1 MQSRS
6 SGRLRG
12 AFLWWSLACG
22 LILSTVG
29 GCSRKY
35 YRLQADAEAYQLI
48 QEKGTDERWARREF
62 SVYPDVRSRFYDPYD
77 PDYPPMPPDDPE
89 SHQFMHEVYGMKGS
103 KHWHDY
109 GDRVGLENPYWRDY
123 LEQFMRRDED
133 GYYILDL
140 DATIQLALLHSPDYQ
155 RNLEE
160 LYLSA
165 LDVAFERFRFDTQF
179 FGGNLTN
186 WFSRGPRHP
195 QAFGGQSSSQL
206 STRTYLGRG
215 GTRTLGAVAGIQKLL
230 PTGGQLLANFANS
243 FVWEFA
249 GSDQNLQAR
258 SVFSFTFIQ
267 PLLRAGGRD
276 VVLER
281 LTIAER
287 ALLANLRQMARYEKR
302 FYADLYYG
310 GGTGS
315 GPRRRGG
322 FLGGAGLTGFVG
334 LGAGGFGSVGEA
346 VGFGRFGGFVGGG
359 AAAGGAAGAGFA
371 AGVAVNVGGFYGL
384 VQRMQQIRNRE
395 ANLQAQFDN
404 LARVEALFEAGRI
417 DRLQVD
423 QFRQNVQS
431 ARSQYLD
438 ALVSFQRTLE
448 SFLTRTLGLPPDLPV
463 KVDEEALRPFQF
475 MAPEVTA
482 LQREVRAY
490 LDEVRGAESP
500 SGDQIRRWIEQFRSF
515 REQIGDQLAAIAED
529 VQRAE
534 ALSDERLRHLESEE
548 ERREFLDQLKTVHER
563 YEELISRFQATEA
576 HAAEVEQLLAEGDVA
591 AAHNRLTAF
600 TDELSVLLLDMPLVQ
615 AAARLETL
623 ILQPVELD
631 SERAFRIALAN
642 RLDIMNQRAE
652 VVDQWRLIAFNADD
666 LESDLDIEFGGEINT
681 VDRNIAKFRGKAG
694 QLTAALQFDAPLTRL
709 GERNEYRQALIDYQ
723 RVRRDY
729 IGFLDAVHASLR
741 DLLRR
746 IDQFKQ
752 EMELRRRAM
761 RIAIRT
767 MDLTQEQLRQPPRVT
782 EGQTT
787 TGLGPTA
794 VRDLLAAF
802 SDLLNTQND
811 VMGTYLNYE
820 ALRMQL
826 YIDLGIAKFDER
838 GHWIDE
844 PLEDALYG
852 VPEMDPY
859 GPPLCPLGHYVPPP
873 DPAGADPHECTPDCT
888 HPQPEDGGA
897 LPPSELCPHC
907 TEIRYYHTHVRKASS
922 NQDNIQ
928 HAVARQRP
936 QRKPAVRLGLFQPNA
951 HSSSRTA
958 RLSPNAP
965 VVPAGKERPLVDK
978 PPVGLRD
985 VIRRMR
991 PGRSGPVG
999 RGAHSPPNVLQ
1010 VPRALPLG
1018 PIRSAKPATSPR
1030 SVPSGAPSPSRKP
1043 TSAPSPPPP
1052 AVRRCPVCGRAVGSG
1067 SSGLRTHQRHGGA
1080 QGVVQTASA
1089 GPAAVSD
1096 CNKGGSSHWGSLQ
1109 REWRDAQAIR

>member
-1 MQSRS
+1 MERTGMVSPQSKRLLAVTGALLMLAAAGC
-6 SGRLRG
+6 GRK
-12 AFLWWSLACG
+12 F
-22 LILSTVG
+22 
-29 GCSRKY
+29 
-35 YRLQADAEAYQLI
+35 YRLQADAEAYALI
-48 QEKGTDERWARREF
+48 EEKGNDPRWARSNF

-89 SHQFMHEVYGMKGS
+89 SHKFMHEVYGMRGS

-109 GDRVGLENPYWRDY
+109 GDRVGLENPWWRDY
-123 LEQFMRRDED
+123 LDQFMQRDED
-133 GYYILDL
+133 GYYILTL

-186 WFSRGPRHP
+186 WFTRGRRHP
-195 QAFGGQSSSQL
+195 AAFGGQSSSQL
-206 STRTYLGRG
+206 STRSYLARG
-215 GTRTLGAVAGIQKLL
+215 GTRTLGARAGIQKLL
-230 PTGGQLLANFANS
+230 PTGGQLLVDFANS

-249 GSDQNLQAR
+249 GPDQNLQAR
-258 SVFSFTFIQ
+258 SVLSFTFLQ

-431 ARSQYLD
+431 ASSQYLD

-448 SFLTRTLGLPPDLPV
+448 NFLFSTLGLPPDLPI
-463 KVDEEALRPFQF
+463 KIDENALRPFQF
-475 MAPEVTA
+475 MAPSVTT
-482 LQREVRAY
+482 LQREVRVY
-490 LDEVRGAESP
+490 LDNVRGAEQP
-500 SGDQIRRWIEQFRSF
+500 SADQIRQWLEQFRAF
-515 REQIGDQLAAIAED
+515 RERIGQELAVIGED
-529 VQRAE
+529 VQQAE
-534 ALSDERLRHLESEE
+534 TLSEQRLQRLDSEQ
-548 ERREFLDQLKTVHER
+548 ERREFLEQLRSVHER
-563 YEELISRFQATEA
+563 YQELLARFAATEA

-600 TDELSVLLLDMPLVQ
+600 TDTLSVLLLDMPLVQ

-623 ILQPVELD
+623 VLEPVELEA
-631 SERAFRIALAN
+631 ERAFRIALAN

-694 QLTAALQFDAPLTRL
+694 QLTAALRFDAPLTRL

-746 IDQFKQ
+746 LDQFEQ

-782 EGQTT
+782 EGQPT

-852 VPEMDPY
+852 VPEMQPY
-859 GPPLCPLGHYVPPP
+859 AAPLCPEGHYVQPPEG
-873 DPAGADPHECTPDCT
+873 DEAFTHECTPACR
-888 HPQPEDGGA
+888 HPSIDDAIP
-897 LPPSELCPHC
+897 LPFGEPCPHC
-907 TEIRYYHTHVRKASS
+907 AEIIYYQTRVAPGAAAERTRPVQLAARSRRRPGTVR
-922 NQDNIQ
+922 
-928 HAVARQRP
+928 
-936 QRKPAVRLGLFQPNA
+936 PAVRLGSVQPHLPA
-951 HSSSRTA
+951 PSTPAKPTA
-958 RLSPNAP
+958 PRLAP
-965 VVPAGKERPLVDK
+965 PAGTQRPRIDK
-978 PPVGLRD
+978 PPASATDMLRRFRHGPNTARHRDETGQRAEPPQLLPGL
-985 VIRRMR
+985 
-991 PGRSGPVG
+991 
-999 RGAHSPPNVLQ
+999 LQ
-1010 VPRALPLG
+1010 VPSRAPRA
-1018 PIRSAKPATSPR
+1018 PRPAERTRAATPDSTSAN
-1030 SVPSGAPSPSRKP
+1030 PSP
-1043 TSAPSPPPP
+1043 
-1052 AVRRCPVCGRAVGSG
+1052 RCPVCGKRVGPQHAEL
-1067 SSGLRTHQRHGGA
+1067 LRPVGRRTDEAAHSAANRQRQGG
-1080 QGVVQTASA
+1080 GGHRPVRSA
-1089 GPAAVSD
+1089 AR
-1096 CNKGGSSHWGSLQ
+1096 WGSLAEAF
-1109 REWRDAQAIR
+1109 RTASGP